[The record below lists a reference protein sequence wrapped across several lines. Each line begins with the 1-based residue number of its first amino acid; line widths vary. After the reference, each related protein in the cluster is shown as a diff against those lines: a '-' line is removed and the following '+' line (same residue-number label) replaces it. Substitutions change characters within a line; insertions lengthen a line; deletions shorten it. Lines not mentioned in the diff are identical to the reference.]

1 MKGKSR
7 SVEQIIEDQMRK
19 WQMAKKEIGG
29 QEKVLPVIAVS
40 REPGSGGRI
49 LSQTLARRY
58 GLDMFHQEVLHE
70 MAASSK
76 VSTTILESLDE
87 RGVSVL
93 EDSISALVHER
104 HLWPDR
110 YLQHLMKVVGT
121 IGKHGNAVIIG
132 RGANFILPPQGRLRI
147 RVTAPMDVRIAR
159 VANDYGATREDAQRR
174 IIRTESNRR
183 AFIRKYF
190 NADIADP
197 KNYDLIINTEM
208 LTIDTAVE
216 CVGRAAGLADR
227 QDRL

>member
-19 WQMAKKEIGG
+19 WQMAKKETSA
-29 QEKVLPVIAVS
+29 QEKIRPVITVS
-40 REPGSGGRI
+40 RQPGSGGRI
-49 LSQTLARRY
+49 LSQLLARRY

-70 MAASSK
+70 MAASTK
-76 VSTTILESLDE
+76 VSTAILETLDE
-87 RGVSVL
+87 RGLSVL
-93 EDSISALVHER
+93 EDSIAAMVHER

-110 YLQHLMKVVGT
+110 YMQHLMKVIGA
-121 IGKHGNAVIIG
+121 IGKHGNAVIVG

-147 RVTAPMDVRIAR
+147 RVTAPMEIRIAR
-159 VANDYGATREDAQRR
+159 VANNYDVSREDARRR
-174 IIRTESNRR
+174 IVRTESNRQ

-208 LTIDTAVE
+208 LSIDTAVE
-216 CVGRAAGLADR
+216 CVGRAAGLAES
-227 QDRL
+227 

>member
-7 SVEQIIEDQMRK
+7 SIEQIIEDQMRK
-19 WQMAKKEIGG
+19 WQMAKQEIGD
-29 QEKVLPVIAVS
+29 QEKILPVITVS

-58 GLDMFHQEVLHE
+58 DLDMFHQEVLHE
-70 MAASSK
+70 MAASTK
-76 VSTTILESLDE
+76 VSTTILHSLDE
-87 RGVSVL
+87 RGLSVL
-93 EDSISALVHER
+93 EDSISAMVHER

-121 IGKHGNAVIIG
+121 IGEHGNAVIVG
-132 RGANFILPPQGRLRI
+132 RGANFIIPPQGRLRI

-190 NADIADP
+190 NADISDP
-197 KNYDLIINTEM
+197 KNYDLIINTE
-208 LTIDTAVE
+208 LLSIDTAVA
-216 CVGRAAGLADR
+216 CVGRAAGLAEG
-227 QDRL
+227 QE

>member
-1 MKGKSR
+1 MKSKSR

-19 WQMAKKEIGG
+19 WQMAKQENGDKEKI
-29 QEKVLPVIAVS
+29 LPVITVS

-70 MAASSK
+70 IAASSK
-76 VSTTILESLDE
+76 VSTTILETLDE
-87 RGVSVL
+87 RGLSVL
-93 EDSISALVHER
+93 EDSISAIVHER

-110 YLQHLMKVVGT
+110 YLQHLMKVIGT
-121 IGKHGNAVIIG
+121 IGKYGNAVIVG
-132 RGANFILPPQGRLRI
+132 RGANFIIQPKGRLRI

-159 VANDYGATREDAQRR
+159 VANDYGITREDAQRR
-174 IIRTESNRR
+174 IIRTESNRQ

-208 LTIDTAVE
+208 LTIDTAAE
-216 CVGRAAGLADR
+216 CVGRAAGLVEN
-227 QDRL
+227 QN